1 MDWVMSTKQ
10 YRLYYIT
17 GLASNNVLNTN
28 PVVVNLSKK
37 VKEDYEKA
45 KQPVKRYS
53 GLMYQPTPGPII
65 SLLPSR
71 QRSRRRVN

>member
-53 GLMYQPTPGPII
+53 GLMYRGQHLD
-65 SLLPSR
+65 LLSVCCR
-71 QRSRRRVN
+71 QGRDHGEG